1 MRHAGWMNARAARS
15 TGSAALRTYTV
26 VLPDH
31 SPATV
36 QTKAASVEDAV
47 AWARK
52 EFACPG
58 AYVARRRVE
67 PPTHAA
73 SCVECGRAVQ
83 GHSPVGRR
91 LKVSRNEGHG
101 HDTMDGFIR
110 TDADPVPLAKES
122 QPES

>member
-1 MRHAGWMNARAARS
+1 MSVRVP
-15 TGSAALRTYTV
+15 GSASSTASRTYTV

-47 AWARK
+47 AWARN
-52 EFACPG
+52 EFACPA

-67 PPTHAA
+67 PPTHTG
-73 SCVECGRAVQ
+73 SCVECGRSVK
-83 GHSPVGRR
+83 GHAPVARG
-91 LKVSRNEGHG
+91 LTVSRNEGHG
-101 HDTMDGFIR
+101 HDTMEGFIR
-110 TDADPVPLAKES
+110 TDAEPVQLAKES